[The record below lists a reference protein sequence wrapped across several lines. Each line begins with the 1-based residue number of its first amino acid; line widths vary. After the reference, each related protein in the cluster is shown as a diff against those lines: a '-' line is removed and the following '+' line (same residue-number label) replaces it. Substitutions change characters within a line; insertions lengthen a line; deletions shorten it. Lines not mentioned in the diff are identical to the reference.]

1 MEVEALELLAQT
13 GWRGWDGY
21 CVHLAVCVQQGLDF
35 PRQLS
40 DLLSLPGSSAKA
52 AIGLEWAD
60 LGLYLGL

>member
-1 MEVEALELLAQT
+1 MGTVFTLAI
-13 GWRGWDGY
+13 
-21 CVHLAVCVQQGLDF
+21 CVQPGLGF

-40 DLLSLPGSSAKA
+40 DLSPPGSSAKA